1 MGHPWW
7 GIAGALAIEL
17 VRNLVNL
24 HQFDHWLRNRNR
36 RDPPDAGGLWGD
48 LVSQVSRLHRRKQ
61 FHKKRL
67 LSLFR
72 ELRRS
77 TASMPD
83 GVVALNS
90 ANEIVWFNRKAAEL
104 LGLKRKTDFGIQI
117 AGLLRVPEFSRYLAK
132 GDYSA
137 SLRVPPRV
145 GDATTLEFQ
154 GVPYGEGQVFLL
166 VRDVTRQ
173 SQLETMRKDFVA
185 NASHELRSPLTV
197 IAGYLETLALDEDL
211 PADLRPPLLEMRRQA
226 EEVEVVHAVY
236 VIDDHDILLGSLSLK
251 KLLTTGARTPIAD
264 VYDRSVRSVT
274 STTDEVE
281 VARIMKKYDLFVVPV
296 VDDMGRLLGR
306 ITIDD
311 IVDVIQD
318 EADSNY
324 QLMSGLSDEVEAGDG
339 LFEMTR
345 ARLPCLMVGL
355 VGGILTSTVVGRNE
369 GELALLP
376 QLAFFMPLIG
386 AMGGNVGVQSSAIVV
401 QGLANSNMP
410 GTLWSRLSRELG
422 VGLLNGLLCALAIL
436 AYSWA
441 VGHGLLFAVAVGVS
455 LLSVIIFASLFGT
468 AVPWALNHYGI
479 DPALATGP
487 FITTTNDILGLS
499 IYFAI
504 ANALLG

>member
-104 LGLKRKTDFGIQI
+104 LGLKRKTDFGLQI

-197 IAGYLETLALDEDL
+197 ISGYLETLALDDTL
-211 PADLRPPLLEMRRQA
+211 PDDLRGPIGEMRRQSERMTTIISDLLELSRLEA
-226 EEVEVVHAVY
+226 TDEQVV
-236 VIDDHDILLGSLSLK
+236 G
-251 KLLTTGARTPIAD
+251 TPID
-264 VYDRSVRSVT
+264 V
-274 STTDEVE
+274 
-281 VARIMKKYDLFVVPV
+281 
-296 VDDMGRLLGR
+296 
-306 ITIDD
+306 
-311 IVDVIQD
+311 
-318 EADSNY
+318 
-324 QLMSGLSDEVEAGDG
+324 
-339 LFEMTR
+339 
-345 ARLPCLMVGL
+345 
-355 VGGILTSTVVGRNE
+355 
-369 GELALLP
+369 
-376 QLAFFMPLIG
+376 
-386 AMGGNVGVQSSAIVV
+386 
-401 QGLANSNMP
+401 
-410 GTLWSRLSRELG
+410 
-422 VGLLNGLLCALAIL
+422 VGLLTLLRKDLSARDAKAHTVELRIESPDGLMGDQGLIHSAFWNLVDNAAKYTPPGGTITLRWWTDDDGGHFAVTDTGPGIAVEHLPRLTERFYRVDPGRARDKGGSGLGLAIVRHVL
-436 AYSWA
+436 QKHGGELKIESVEGRGSTFSCHFAPLRLVRESVAKATDSRYSA
-441 VGHGLLFAVAVGVS
+441 EQDLE
-455 LLSVIIFASLFGT
+455 
-468 AVPWALNHYGI
+468 N
-479 DPALATGP
+479 
-487 FITTTNDILGLS
+487 
-499 IYFAI
+499 
-504 ANALLG
+504 

>member
-1 MGHPWW
+1 VGHPWW

-24 HQFDHWLRNRNR
+24 HQFEHWLRNRNR

-90 ANEIVWFNRKAAEL
+90 VNEIVWFNRKAAEL
-104 LGLKRKTDFGIQI
+104 LGLKRKTDFGIPI

-132 GDYSA
+132 GDFSA

-197 IAGYLETLALDEDL
+197 ISGYLETLALDDTL
-211 PADLRPPLLEMRRQA
+211 ADDLRGPIGEMRRQSERMTTIISDLLELSRLEA
-226 EEVEVVHAVY
+226 TDEQVVGTPIDVAGLLTLLRKDLAARDAKAHAVELRIESPDGLMGDQGLIHSAFWNLVDNAAKY
-236 VIDDHDILLGSLSLK
+236 SPAGGTITLRWWTDDEGGHF
-251 KLLTTGARTPIAD
+251 
-264 VYDRSVRSVT
+264 SVT
-274 STTDEVE
+274 DTGPGIAAEHLPRLTERFYRVDPGR
-281 VARIMKKYDLFVVPV
+281 ARDK
-296 VDDMGRLLGR
+296 GG
-306 ITIDD
+306 
-311 IVDVIQD
+311 
-318 EADSNY
+318 
-324 QLMSGLSDEVEAGDG
+324 SGLG
-339 LFEMTR
+339 LAIVR
-345 ARLPCLMVGL
+345 HVLQKHG
-355 VGGILTSTVVGRNE
+355 
-369 GELALLP
+369 GELKIESVEGRGS
-376 QLAFFMPLIG
+376 AFSCHFAPLRLVRESV
-386 AMGGNVGVQSSAIVV
+386 AKATDSRYSAE
-401 QGLANSNMP
+401 QHSN
-410 GTLWSRLSRELG
+410 E
-422 VGLLNGLLCALAIL
+422 
-436 AYSWA
+436 
-441 VGHGLLFAVAVGVS
+441 
-455 LLSVIIFASLFGT
+455 
-468 AVPWALNHYGI
+468 
-479 DPALATGP
+479 
-487 FITTTNDILGLS
+487 
-499 IYFAI
+499 
-504 ANALLG
+504 

>member
-104 LGLKRKTDFGIQI
+104 LGLKRKTDFGIPI
-117 AGLLRVPEFSRYLAK
+117 AGLLRVPAFSRYLAK

-197 IAGYLETLALDEDL
+197 ISGYLETLALDDSL
-211 PADLRPPLLEMRRQA
+211 PDDLRGPIGEMRRQSERMTTIISDLLELSRLEA
-226 EEVEVVHAVY
+226 TDEQVVGTPIDVAGLLTLLRKDLAARDAKAHAVELRIESPDGLMGDQGLIHSAFWNLVDNAAKY
-236 VIDDHDILLGSLSLK
+236 TPAGGTITLRWWTDDDGGHF
-251 KLLTTGARTPIAD
+251 
-264 VYDRSVRSVT
+264 SVT
-274 STTDEVE
+274 DTGPGIAAEHWPRLTERFYRVDPGR
-281 VARIMKKYDLFVVPV
+281 ARDK
-296 VDDMGRLLGR
+296 GG
-306 ITIDD
+306 
-311 IVDVIQD
+311 
-318 EADSNY
+318 
-324 QLMSGLSDEVEAGDG
+324 SGLG
-339 LFEMTR
+339 LAIVR
-345 ARLPCLMVGL
+345 HVLQKHG
-355 VGGILTSTVVGRNE
+355 
-369 GELALLP
+369 GELKIESVEGRGSTFSCHFA
-376 QLAFFMPLIG
+376 PLRLVRESV
-386 AMGGNVGVQSSAIVV
+386 AKATDNSYSA
-401 QGLANSNMP
+401 S
-410 GTLWSRLSRELG
+410 
-422 VGLLNGLLCALAIL
+422 
-436 AYSWA
+436 
-441 VGHGLLFAVAVGVS
+441 
-455 LLSVIIFASLFGT
+455 
-468 AVPWALNHYGI
+468 
-479 DPALATGP
+479 
-487 FITTTNDILGLS
+487 
-499 IYFAI
+499 
-504 ANALLG
+504 

>member
-197 IAGYLETLALDEDL
+197 ISGYLETLALDDTL
-211 PADLRPPLLEMRRQA
+211 PDDLRGPIGEMRRQSERMTTIISDLLELSRLEA
-226 EEVEVVHAVY
+226 TDEQVV
-236 VIDDHDILLGSLSLK
+236 G
-251 KLLTTGARTPIAD
+251 TPID
-264 VYDRSVRSVT
+264 V
-274 STTDEVE
+274 
-281 VARIMKKYDLFVVPV
+281 
-296 VDDMGRLLGR
+296 
-306 ITIDD
+306 
-311 IVDVIQD
+311 
-318 EADSNY
+318 
-324 QLMSGLSDEVEAGDG
+324 
-339 LFEMTR
+339 
-345 ARLPCLMVGL
+345 
-355 VGGILTSTVVGRNE
+355 
-369 GELALLP
+369 
-376 QLAFFMPLIG
+376 
-386 AMGGNVGVQSSAIVV
+386 
-401 QGLANSNMP
+401 
-410 GTLWSRLSRELG
+410 
-422 VGLLNGLLCALAIL
+422 VGLLTLLRKDLSARDAKAHAVELRIESPDGLMGDQGLIHSAFWNLVDNAAKYTPSGGTITLRWWTDDDGGHFSVIDTGPGIAAEHLPRLTERFYRVDPGRARDKGGSGLGLAIVRHVL
-436 AYSWA
+436 QKHGGELKIESVEGRGSTFSCHFAPLRLVRESVAKATDSRYSA
-441 VGHGLLFAVAVGVS
+441 AQDLE
-455 LLSVIIFASLFGT
+455 
-468 AVPWALNHYGI
+468 N
-479 DPALATGP
+479 
-487 FITTTNDILGLS
+487 
-499 IYFAI
+499 
-504 ANALLG
+504 

>member
-1 MGHPWW
+1 MLGIAVGFAVGHPWW

-117 AGLLRVPEFSRYLAK
+117 AGLLRVPAFSRYLSK
-132 GDYSA
+132 GDYST

-173 SQLETMRKDFVA
+173 LQLETMRKDFVA

-197 IAGYLETLALDEDL
+197 ISGYLETLALDDTL
-211 PADLRPPLLEMRRQA
+211 PDDLRGPIGEMRRQSERMTVIISDLLELSRLEA
-226 EEVEVVHAVY
+226 TDEQVV
-236 VIDDHDILLGSLSLK
+236 G
-251 KLLTTGARTPIAD
+251 TPID
-264 VYDRSVRSVT
+264 V
-274 STTDEVE
+274 
-281 VARIMKKYDLFVVPV
+281 A
-296 VDDMGRLLGR
+296 
-306 ITIDD
+306 
-311 IVDVIQD
+311 
-318 EADSNY
+318 
-324 QLMSGLSDEVEAGDG
+324 GL
-339 LFEMTR
+339 
-345 ARLPCLMVGL
+345 
-355 VGGILTSTVVGRNE
+355 
-369 GELALLP
+369 LALLRKD
-376 QLAFFMPLIG
+376 LAAREAKAHAVELRIESPDGLMGDQGLIHS
-386 AMGGNVGVQSSAIVV
+386 AFWNLVDNAAKYTPPGGTITLSWWTDDEGGHFAVTDTGPGIAAEHLPRLTERFYRVDPGRARDKGGSGLGLAIVRHV
-401 QGLANSNMP
+401 LQKHGGELKIESVEGRGSTFSCHFAP
-410 GTLWSRLSRELG
+410 LRLVRES
-422 VGLLNGLLCALAIL
+422 VAKATDTR
-436 AYSWA
+436 YSA
-441 VGHGLLFAVAVGVS
+441 EQDS
-455 LLSVIIFASLFGT
+455 
-468 AVPWALNHYGI
+468 
-479 DPALATGP
+479 
-487 FITTTNDILGLS
+487 
-499 IYFAI
+499 
-504 ANALLG
+504 

>member
-1 MGHPWW
+1 VGHPWW

-197 IAGYLETLALDEDL
+197 ISGYLETLALDDTL
-211 PADLRPPLLEMRRQA
+211 PDDLRGPIGEMRRQS
-226 EEVEVVHAVY
+226 ERMTT
-236 VIDDHDILLGSLSLK
+236 IISDLLELSRLE
-251 KLLTTGARTPIAD
+251 
-264 VYDRSVRSVT
+264 
-274 STTDEVE
+274 TTDE
-281 VARIMKKYDLFVVPV
+281 
-296 VDDMGRLLGR
+296 
-306 ITIDD
+306 
-311 IVDVIQD
+311 Q
-318 EADSNY
+318 
-324 QLMSGLSDEVEAGDG
+324 
-339 LFEMTR
+339 
-345 ARLPCLMVGL
+345 
-355 VGGILTSTVVGRNE
+355 VVGT
-369 GELALLP
+369 P
-376 QLAFFMPLIG
+376 ID
-386 AMGGNVGVQSSAIVV
+386 V
-401 QGLANSNMP
+401 
-410 GTLWSRLSRELG
+410 
-422 VGLLNGLLCALAIL
+422 VGLLTLLRKDLSARDAKAHAVELRIESPDGLMGDQGLIHSAFWNLVDNAAKYTPPGGTITLRWWTDDDGGHFAVTDTGPGIAAEHLPRLTERFYRVDPGRARDKGGSGLGLAIVRHVL
-436 AYSWA
+436 QKHGGELKIESVEGRGSTFSCHFAPLRLVRESVAKATDSRYSA
-441 VGHGLLFAVAVGVS
+441 EQDLE
-455 LLSVIIFASLFGT
+455 
-468 AVPWALNHYGI
+468 N
-479 DPALATGP
+479 
-487 FITTTNDILGLS
+487 
-499 IYFAI
+499 
-504 ANALLG
+504 

>member
-1 MGHPWW
+1 VGHPWW

-83 GVVALNS
+83 GVVALSS

-197 IAGYLETLALDEDL
+197 ISGYLETLALDDTL
-211 PADLRPPLLEMRRQA
+211 PDDLRGPIGEMRRQSERMTTIISDLLELSRLEA
-226 EEVEVVHAVY
+226 TDEQVV
-236 VIDDHDILLGSLSLK
+236 G
-251 KLLTTGARTPIAD
+251 TPID
-264 VYDRSVRSVT
+264 V
-274 STTDEVE
+274 
-281 VARIMKKYDLFVVPV
+281 
-296 VDDMGRLLGR
+296 
-306 ITIDD
+306 
-311 IVDVIQD
+311 
-318 EADSNY
+318 
-324 QLMSGLSDEVEAGDG
+324 
-339 LFEMTR
+339 
-345 ARLPCLMVGL
+345 
-355 VGGILTSTVVGRNE
+355 
-369 GELALLP
+369 
-376 QLAFFMPLIG
+376 
-386 AMGGNVGVQSSAIVV
+386 
-401 QGLANSNMP
+401 
-410 GTLWSRLSRELG
+410 
-422 VGLLNGLLCALAIL
+422 VGLLTLLRKDLSARDAKAHAVELRIESPDGLMGDQGLIHSAFWNLVDNAAKYTPPGGTITLRWWTDDDGGHFAVTDTGPGIAAEHLPRLTERFYRVDPGRARDKGGSGLGLAIVRHVL
-436 AYSWA
+436 QKHGGELKIESVEGRGSTFSCHFAPLRLVRESVAKATDSRYSA
-441 VGHGLLFAVAVGVS
+441 EQDLE
-455 LLSVIIFASLFGT
+455 
-468 AVPWALNHYGI
+468 N
-479 DPALATGP
+479 
-487 FITTTNDILGLS
+487 
-499 IYFAI
+499 
-504 ANALLG
+504 

>member
-197 IAGYLETLALDEDL
+197 ISGYLETLALDDTL
-211 PADLRPPLLEMRRQA
+211 PDDLRGPIGEMRRQSERMTTIISDLLELSRLEA
-226 EEVEVVHAVY
+226 TDEQVV
-236 VIDDHDILLGSLSLK
+236 G
-251 KLLTTGARTPIAD
+251 TPID
-264 VYDRSVRSVT
+264 V
-274 STTDEVE
+274 
-281 VARIMKKYDLFVVPV
+281 
-296 VDDMGRLLGR
+296 
-306 ITIDD
+306 
-311 IVDVIQD
+311 
-318 EADSNY
+318 
-324 QLMSGLSDEVEAGDG
+324 
-339 LFEMTR
+339 
-345 ARLPCLMVGL
+345 
-355 VGGILTSTVVGRNE
+355 
-369 GELALLP
+369 
-376 QLAFFMPLIG
+376 
-386 AMGGNVGVQSSAIVV
+386 
-401 QGLANSNMP
+401 
-410 GTLWSRLSRELG
+410 
-422 VGLLNGLLCALAIL
+422 VGLLTLLRKDLSARDAKAHAVELRIESPDGLMGDQGLIHSAFWNLVDNAAKYTPSGGTITLRWWTDDDGGHFSVTDTGPGIAAEHLPRLTERFYRVDPGRARDKGGSGLGLAIVRHVL
-436 AYSWA
+436 QKHGGELKIESVEGRGSTFSCHFAPLRLVRESVAKATDSRYSA
-441 VGHGLLFAVAVGVS
+441 EQDLE
-455 LLSVIIFASLFGT
+455 
-468 AVPWALNHYGI
+468 N
-479 DPALATGP
+479 
-487 FITTTNDILGLS
+487 
-499 IYFAI
+499 
-504 ANALLG
+504 

>member
-104 LGLKRKTDFGIQI
+104 LGLKRKTDFGLQI

-197 IAGYLETLALDEDL
+197 ISGYLETLALDETL
-211 PADLRPPLLEMRRQA
+211 PDDLRGPIGEMRRQSERMTTIISDLLELSRLEA
-226 EEVEVVHAVY
+226 TDEQVV
-236 VIDDHDILLGSLSLK
+236 G
-251 KLLTTGARTPIAD
+251 TPID
-264 VYDRSVRSVT
+264 V
-274 STTDEVE
+274 
-281 VARIMKKYDLFVVPV
+281 
-296 VDDMGRLLGR
+296 
-306 ITIDD
+306 
-311 IVDVIQD
+311 
-318 EADSNY
+318 
-324 QLMSGLSDEVEAGDG
+324 
-339 LFEMTR
+339 
-345 ARLPCLMVGL
+345 
-355 VGGILTSTVVGRNE
+355 
-369 GELALLP
+369 
-376 QLAFFMPLIG
+376 
-386 AMGGNVGVQSSAIVV
+386 
-401 QGLANSNMP
+401 
-410 GTLWSRLSRELG
+410 
-422 VGLLNGLLCALAIL
+422 VGLLTLLRKDLSARDAKAHAVELRIESPDGLMGDQGLIHSAFWNLVDNAAKYTPPGGTITLRWWTDDDGGHFAVTDTGPGIAVEHLPRLTERFYRVDPGRARDKGGSGLGLAIVRHVL
-436 AYSWA
+436 QKHGGELKIESVEGRGSTFSCHFAPLRLVRESVAKATDSRYSA
-441 VGHGLLFAVAVGVS
+441 EQDLE
-455 LLSVIIFASLFGT
+455 
-468 AVPWALNHYGI
+468 N
-479 DPALATGP
+479 
-487 FITTTNDILGLS
+487 
-499 IYFAI
+499 
-504 ANALLG
+504 

>member
-104 LGLKRKTDFGIQI
+104 LGLKRKTDFGLQI

-197 IAGYLETLALDEDL
+197 ISGYLETLALDDTL
-211 PADLRPPLLEMRRQA
+211 PDDLRGPIGEMRRQSERMTTIISDLLELSRLEA
-226 EEVEVVHAVY
+226 TDEQVV
-236 VIDDHDILLGSLSLK
+236 G
-251 KLLTTGARTPIAD
+251 TPID
-264 VYDRSVRSVT
+264 V
-274 STTDEVE
+274 
-281 VARIMKKYDLFVVPV
+281 
-296 VDDMGRLLGR
+296 
-306 ITIDD
+306 
-311 IVDVIQD
+311 
-318 EADSNY
+318 
-324 QLMSGLSDEVEAGDG
+324 
-339 LFEMTR
+339 
-345 ARLPCLMVGL
+345 
-355 VGGILTSTVVGRNE
+355 
-369 GELALLP
+369 
-376 QLAFFMPLIG
+376 
-386 AMGGNVGVQSSAIVV
+386 
-401 QGLANSNMP
+401 
-410 GTLWSRLSRELG
+410 
-422 VGLLNGLLCALAIL
+422 VGLLTLLRKDLSARDAKAHAVELRIESPDGLMGDQGLIHSAFWNLVDNAAKYTPSGGTITLRWWTDDDGGHFAVTDTGPGIAVEHLPRLTERFYRVDPGRARDKGGSGLGLAIVRHVL
-436 AYSWA
+436 QKHGGELKIESVEGRGSTFSCHFAPLRLVRESVAKATDSRYSA
-441 VGHGLLFAVAVGVS
+441 EQDLE
-455 LLSVIIFASLFGT
+455 
-468 AVPWALNHYGI
+468 N
-479 DPALATGP
+479 
-487 FITTTNDILGLS
+487 
-499 IYFAI
+499 
-504 ANALLG
+504 

>member
-197 IAGYLETLALDEDL
+197 ISGYLETLALDDTL
-211 PADLRPPLLEMRRQA
+211 PDDLRGPIGEMRRQSERMTTIISDLLELSRLEA
-226 EEVEVVHAVY
+226 TDEQVV
-236 VIDDHDILLGSLSLK
+236 G
-251 KLLTTGARTPIAD
+251 TPID
-264 VYDRSVRSVT
+264 V
-274 STTDEVE
+274 
-281 VARIMKKYDLFVVPV
+281 
-296 VDDMGRLLGR
+296 
-306 ITIDD
+306 
-311 IVDVIQD
+311 
-318 EADSNY
+318 
-324 QLMSGLSDEVEAGDG
+324 
-339 LFEMTR
+339 
-345 ARLPCLMVGL
+345 
-355 VGGILTSTVVGRNE
+355 
-369 GELALLP
+369 
-376 QLAFFMPLIG
+376 
-386 AMGGNVGVQSSAIVV
+386 
-401 QGLANSNMP
+401 
-410 GTLWSRLSRELG
+410 
-422 VGLLNGLLCALAIL
+422 VGLLTLLRKDLSARDAKAHAVELRIESPDGLMGDQGLIHSAFWNLVDNAAKYTPPGGTITLRWWTDDDGGHFAVTDTGPGVAAEHLPRLTERFYRVDPGRARDKGGSGLGLAIVRHVL
-436 AYSWA
+436 QKHGGELKIESVEGRGSTFSCHFAPLRLVRESVAKATDSRYSA
-441 VGHGLLFAVAVGVS
+441 EQDLE
-455 LLSVIIFASLFGT
+455 
-468 AVPWALNHYGI
+468 N
-479 DPALATGP
+479 
-487 FITTTNDILGLS
+487 
-499 IYFAI
+499 
-504 ANALLG
+504 

>member
-185 NASHELRSPLTV
+185 HASHELRSPLTV
-197 IAGYLETLALDEDL
+197 ISGYLETLALDDTL
-211 PADLRPPLLEMRRQA
+211 PDDLRGPIGEMRRQSERMTTIISDLLELSRLEA
-226 EEVEVVHAVY
+226 TDEQVV
-236 VIDDHDILLGSLSLK
+236 G
-251 KLLTTGARTPIAD
+251 TPID
-264 VYDRSVRSVT
+264 V
-274 STTDEVE
+274 
-281 VARIMKKYDLFVVPV
+281 
-296 VDDMGRLLGR
+296 
-306 ITIDD
+306 
-311 IVDVIQD
+311 
-318 EADSNY
+318 
-324 QLMSGLSDEVEAGDG
+324 
-339 LFEMTR
+339 
-345 ARLPCLMVGL
+345 
-355 VGGILTSTVVGRNE
+355 
-369 GELALLP
+369 
-376 QLAFFMPLIG
+376 
-386 AMGGNVGVQSSAIVV
+386 
-401 QGLANSNMP
+401 
-410 GTLWSRLSRELG
+410 
-422 VGLLNGLLCALAIL
+422 VGLLTLLRKDLSARDAKAHAVELRIESPDGLMGDQGLIHSAFWNLVDNAAKYTPPGGTITLRWWTDDDGGHFAVTDTGPGIAVEHLPRLTERFYRVDPGRARDKGGSGLGLAIVRHVL
-436 AYSWA
+436 QKHGGELKIESVEGRGSTFSCHFAPLRLVRESVAKATDSRYSA
-441 VGHGLLFAVAVGVS
+441 EQDLE
-455 LLSVIIFASLFGT
+455 
-468 AVPWALNHYGI
+468 N
-479 DPALATGP
+479 
-487 FITTTNDILGLS
+487 
-499 IYFAI
+499 
-504 ANALLG
+504 

>member
-1 MGHPWW
+1 MLGIVVGFAVGHPWW

-83 GVVALNS
+83 GVVALNA

-104 LGLKRKTDFGIQI
+104 LGLKRKTDFGIPI
-117 AGLLRVPEFSRYLAK
+117 AGLLRVPEFSRYLSK
-132 GDYSA
+132 RDYSA

-197 IAGYLETLALDEDL
+197 ISGYLETLALDDTL
-211 PADLRPPLLEMRRQA
+211 PDDLRGPIGEMRRQSERMTTIISDLLELSRLEA
-226 EEVEVVHAVY
+226 TDEQ
-236 VIDDHDILLGSLSLK
+236 VIG
-251 KLLTTGARTPIAD
+251 TPID
-264 VYDRSVRSVT
+264 V
-274 STTDEVE
+274 
-281 VARIMKKYDLFVVPV
+281 A
-296 VDDMGRLLGR
+296 
-306 ITIDD
+306 
-311 IVDVIQD
+311 
-318 EADSNY
+318 
-324 QLMSGLSDEVEAGDG
+324 GL
-339 LFEMTR
+339 
-345 ARLPCLMVGL
+345 
-355 VGGILTSTVVGRNE
+355 
-369 GELALLP
+369 LALLRKD
-376 QLAFFMPLIG
+376 LAARDAKAHTVELQIESPDGLMGDQGLIHS
-386 AMGGNVGVQSSAIVV
+386 AFWNLVDNAAKYTPAGGTITLRWWTDDDGGHFSVTDTGPGIAAEHLPRLTERFYRVDPGRARDKGGSGLGLAIVRHV
-401 QGLANSNMP
+401 LQKHGGEVKIESMEGRGSTFSCHFAPLRLVRESVAKA
-410 GTLWSRLSRELG
+410 TDSR
-422 VGLLNGLLCALAIL
+422 
-436 AYSWA
+436 YSA
-441 VGHGLLFAVAVGVS
+441 EQDS
-455 LLSVIIFASLFGT
+455 
-468 AVPWALNHYGI
+468 
-479 DPALATGP
+479 
-487 FITTTNDILGLS
+487 
-499 IYFAI
+499 
-504 ANALLG
+504 

>member
-83 GVVALNS
+83 GVVALNA

-117 AGLLRVPEFSRYLAK
+117 ASLLRVPEFSRYLAK
-132 GDYSA
+132 RDYST
-137 SLRVPPRV
+137 SVRVPPRV
-145 GDATTLEFQ
+145 GDVTMLEFQ

-197 IAGYLETLALDEDL
+197 ISGYLETLALDDTL
-211 PADLRPPLLEMRRQA
+211 PDDLRAPIGEMRRQSERMTTIISDLLELSRLEA
-226 EEVEVVHAVY
+226 TDEQ
-236 VIDDHDILLGSLSLK
+236 VIG
-251 KLLTTGARTPIAD
+251 TPID
-264 VYDRSVRSVT
+264 V
-274 STTDEVE
+274 
-281 VARIMKKYDLFVVPV
+281 A
-296 VDDMGRLLGR
+296 
-306 ITIDD
+306 
-311 IVDVIQD
+311 
-318 EADSNY
+318 
-324 QLMSGLSDEVEAGDG
+324 GL
-339 LFEMTR
+339 
-345 ARLPCLMVGL
+345 
-355 VGGILTSTVVGRNE
+355 
-369 GELALLP
+369 LALLRKD
-376 QLAFFMPLIG
+376 LAARDAKAHTVELQIESPDGLMGDQGLIHS
-386 AMGGNVGVQSSAIVV
+386 AFWNLVDNAAKYTPAGGTITLRWWTDDDGGHFSVTDTGPGIAAEHLPRLTERFYRVDPGRARDKGGSGLGLAIVRHV
-401 QGLANSNMP
+401 LQKHGGEVKIESMEGRGSTFSCHFAPLRLVRESVAKA
-410 GTLWSRLSRELG
+410 TDSR
-422 VGLLNGLLCALAIL
+422 
-436 AYSWA
+436 YSA
-441 VGHGLLFAVAVGVS
+441 EQDLE
-455 LLSVIIFASLFGT
+455 
-468 AVPWALNHYGI
+468 N
-479 DPALATGP
+479 
-487 FITTTNDILGLS
+487 
-499 IYFAI
+499 
-504 ANALLG
+504 

>member
-197 IAGYLETLALDEDL
+197 ISGYLETLALDDTL
-211 PADLRPPLLEMRRQA
+211 PDDLRGPIGEMRRQSERMTTIISDLLELSRLEA
-226 EEVEVVHAVY
+226 TDEQVV
-236 VIDDHDILLGSLSLK
+236 G
-251 KLLTTGARTPIAD
+251 TPID
-264 VYDRSVRSVT
+264 V
-274 STTDEVE
+274 
-281 VARIMKKYDLFVVPV
+281 
-296 VDDMGRLLGR
+296 
-306 ITIDD
+306 
-311 IVDVIQD
+311 
-318 EADSNY
+318 
-324 QLMSGLSDEVEAGDG
+324 
-339 LFEMTR
+339 
-345 ARLPCLMVGL
+345 
-355 VGGILTSTVVGRNE
+355 
-369 GELALLP
+369 
-376 QLAFFMPLIG
+376 
-386 AMGGNVGVQSSAIVV
+386 
-401 QGLANSNMP
+401 
-410 GTLWSRLSRELG
+410 
-422 VGLLNGLLCALAIL
+422 VGLLTLLRKDLSARDAKAHAVELRIESPDGLMGDQGLIHSAFWNLVDNAAKYTPSGGTITLRWWTDDDGGHFSVIDTGPGIAAEHLPRLTERFYRVDPGRARDKGGSGLGLAIVRHVL
-436 AYSWA
+436 QKHGGELKIESVEGRGSTFSCHFAPLRLVRESVAKATDSRYSA
-441 VGHGLLFAVAVGVS
+441 EQDLE
-455 LLSVIIFASLFGT
+455 
-468 AVPWALNHYGI
+468 N
-479 DPALATGP
+479 
-487 FITTTNDILGLS
+487 
-499 IYFAI
+499 
-504 ANALLG
+504 

>member
-197 IAGYLETLALDEDL
+197 ISGYLETLALDDTL
-211 PADLRPPLLEMRRQA
+211 PDDLRGPIGEMRRQSERMTTIISDLLELSRLEA
-226 EEVEVVHAVY
+226 TDEQVV
-236 VIDDHDILLGSLSLK
+236 G
-251 KLLTTGARTPIAD
+251 TPID
-264 VYDRSVRSVT
+264 V
-274 STTDEVE
+274 
-281 VARIMKKYDLFVVPV
+281 
-296 VDDMGRLLGR
+296 
-306 ITIDD
+306 
-311 IVDVIQD
+311 
-318 EADSNY
+318 
-324 QLMSGLSDEVEAGDG
+324 
-339 LFEMTR
+339 
-345 ARLPCLMVGL
+345 
-355 VGGILTSTVVGRNE
+355 
-369 GELALLP
+369 
-376 QLAFFMPLIG
+376 
-386 AMGGNVGVQSSAIVV
+386 
-401 QGLANSNMP
+401 
-410 GTLWSRLSRELG
+410 
-422 VGLLNGLLCALAIL
+422 VGLLTLLRKDLSARDAKAHTVELRIESPDGLMGDQGLIHSAFWNLVDNAAKYTPSGGTITLRWWTDDDGGHFAVTDTGPGIAVEHLPRLTERFYRVDPGRARDKGGSGLGLAIVRHVL
-436 AYSWA
+436 QKHGGELKIESVEGRGSTFSCHFAPLRLVRESVAKATDSRYSA
-441 VGHGLLFAVAVGVS
+441 EQDLE
-455 LLSVIIFASLFGT
+455 
-468 AVPWALNHYGI
+468 N
-479 DPALATGP
+479 
-487 FITTTNDILGLS
+487 
-499 IYFAI
+499 
-504 ANALLG
+504 

>member
-197 IAGYLETLALDEDL
+197 ISGYLETLALDDTL
-211 PADLRPPLLEMRRQA
+211 PDDLRGPIGEMRRQS
-226 EEVEVVHAVY
+226 ERMTT
-236 VIDDHDILLGSLSLK
+236 IISDLLELSRLEA
-251 KLLTTGARTPIAD
+251 TDEQVFGTPID
-264 VYDRSVRSVT
+264 V
-274 STTDEVE
+274 
-281 VARIMKKYDLFVVPV
+281 
-296 VDDMGRLLGR
+296 
-306 ITIDD
+306 
-311 IVDVIQD
+311 
-318 EADSNY
+318 
-324 QLMSGLSDEVEAGDG
+324 
-339 LFEMTR
+339 
-345 ARLPCLMVGL
+345 
-355 VGGILTSTVVGRNE
+355 
-369 GELALLP
+369 
-376 QLAFFMPLIG
+376 
-386 AMGGNVGVQSSAIVV
+386 
-401 QGLANSNMP
+401 
-410 GTLWSRLSRELG
+410 
-422 VGLLNGLLCALAIL
+422 VGLLTLLRKDLSARDAKAHAVELRIESPDGLMGDQGLIHSAFWNLVDNAAKYTPPGGTITLRWWTDDDGGHFAVTDTGPGIAVEHLPRLTERFYRVDPGRARDKGGSGLGLAIVRHVL
-436 AYSWA
+436 QKHGGELKIESVEGRGSTFSCHFAPLRLVRESVAKATDSRYSA
-441 VGHGLLFAVAVGVS
+441 EQDLE
-455 LLSVIIFASLFGT
+455 
-468 AVPWALNHYGI
+468 N
-479 DPALATGP
+479 
-487 FITTTNDILGLS
+487 
-499 IYFAI
+499 
-504 ANALLG
+504 

>member
-1 MGHPWW
+1 VGHPWW

-104 LGLKRKTDFGIQI
+104 LGLKRKTDFGLQI

-197 IAGYLETLALDEDL
+197 ISGYLETLALDDTL
-211 PADLRPPLLEMRRQA
+211 PDDLRGPIGEMRRQSERMTTIISDLLELSRLEA
-226 EEVEVVHAVY
+226 TDEQVV
-236 VIDDHDILLGSLSLK
+236 G
-251 KLLTTGARTPIAD
+251 TPID
-264 VYDRSVRSVT
+264 V
-274 STTDEVE
+274 
-281 VARIMKKYDLFVVPV
+281 
-296 VDDMGRLLGR
+296 
-306 ITIDD
+306 
-311 IVDVIQD
+311 
-318 EADSNY
+318 
-324 QLMSGLSDEVEAGDG
+324 
-339 LFEMTR
+339 
-345 ARLPCLMVGL
+345 
-355 VGGILTSTVVGRNE
+355 
-369 GELALLP
+369 
-376 QLAFFMPLIG
+376 
-386 AMGGNVGVQSSAIVV
+386 
-401 QGLANSNMP
+401 
-410 GTLWSRLSRELG
+410 
-422 VGLLNGLLCALAIL
+422 VGLLTLLRKDLSARDAKAHAVELRIESPDGLMGDQGLIHSAFWNLVDNAAKYTPPGGTITLRWWTDDDGGHFAVTDTGPGIAAEHLPRLTERFYRVDPGRARDKGGSGLGLAIVRHVL
-436 AYSWA
+436 QKHGGELKIESVEGRGSTFSCHFAPLRLVRESVAKATDSRYSA
-441 VGHGLLFAVAVGVS
+441 EQDLKK
-455 LLSVIIFASLFGT
+455 
-468 AVPWALNHYGI
+468 N
-479 DPALATGP
+479 
-487 FITTTNDILGLS
+487 
-499 IYFAI
+499 
-504 ANALLG
+504 

>member
-24 HQFDHWLRNRNR
+24 HQFEHWLRNRNR

-90 ANEIVWFNRKAAEL
+90 VNEIVWFNRKAAEL
-104 LGLKRKTDFGIQI
+104 LGLKRKTDFGIPI

-132 GDYSA
+132 GDFSA

-197 IAGYLETLALDEDL
+197 ISGYLETLALDDTL
-211 PADLRPPLLEMRRQA
+211 ADDLRGPIGEMRRQSERMTTIISDLLELSRLEA
-226 EEVEVVHAVY
+226 TDEQVVGTPIDVAGLLTLLRKDLAARDAKAHAVELRIESPDGLMGDQGLIHSAFWNLVDNAAKY
-236 VIDDHDILLGSLSLK
+236 SPAGGTITLRWWTDDEGGHF
-251 KLLTTGARTPIAD
+251 
-264 VYDRSVRSVT
+264 SVT
-274 STTDEVE
+274 DTGPGIAAEHLPRLTERFYRVDPGR
-281 VARIMKKYDLFVVPV
+281 ARDK
-296 VDDMGRLLGR
+296 GG
-306 ITIDD
+306 
-311 IVDVIQD
+311 
-318 EADSNY
+318 
-324 QLMSGLSDEVEAGDG
+324 SGLG
-339 LFEMTR
+339 LAIVR
-345 ARLPCLMVGL
+345 HVLQKHG
-355 VGGILTSTVVGRNE
+355 
-369 GELALLP
+369 GELKIESVEGRGS
-376 QLAFFMPLIG
+376 AFSCHFAPLRLVRESV
-386 AMGGNVGVQSSAIVV
+386 AKATDSRYSAE
-401 QGLANSNMP
+401 QHSN
-410 GTLWSRLSRELG
+410 E
-422 VGLLNGLLCALAIL
+422 
-436 AYSWA
+436 
-441 VGHGLLFAVAVGVS
+441 
-455 LLSVIIFASLFGT
+455 
-468 AVPWALNHYGI
+468 
-479 DPALATGP
+479 
-487 FITTTNDILGLS
+487 
-499 IYFAI
+499 
-504 ANALLG
+504 

>member
-1 MGHPWW
+1 VGHPWW

-197 IAGYLETLALDEDL
+197 ISGYLETLALDDTL
-211 PADLRPPLLEMRRQA
+211 PDDLRGPIGEMRRQSERMTTIISDLLELSRLEA
-226 EEVEVVHAVY
+226 TDEQVV
-236 VIDDHDILLGSLSLK
+236 G
-251 KLLTTGARTPIAD
+251 TPID
-264 VYDRSVRSVT
+264 V
-274 STTDEVE
+274 
-281 VARIMKKYDLFVVPV
+281 
-296 VDDMGRLLGR
+296 
-306 ITIDD
+306 
-311 IVDVIQD
+311 
-318 EADSNY
+318 
-324 QLMSGLSDEVEAGDG
+324 
-339 LFEMTR
+339 
-345 ARLPCLMVGL
+345 
-355 VGGILTSTVVGRNE
+355 
-369 GELALLP
+369 
-376 QLAFFMPLIG
+376 
-386 AMGGNVGVQSSAIVV
+386 
-401 QGLANSNMP
+401 
-410 GTLWSRLSRELG
+410 
-422 VGLLNGLLCALAIL
+422 VGLLTLLRKDLSARDAKAHAVELRIESPDGLMGDQGLIHSAFWNLVDNAAKYTPSGGTITLRWWTDDDGGHFAVTDTGPGIAVEHLPRLTERFYRVDPGRARDKGGSGLGLAIVRHVL
-436 AYSWA
+436 QKHGGELKIESVEGRGSTFSCHFAPLRLVRESVAKATDSRYSA
-441 VGHGLLFAVAVGVS
+441 EQDLE
-455 LLSVIIFASLFGT
+455 
-468 AVPWALNHYGI
+468 N
-479 DPALATGP
+479 
-487 FITTTNDILGLS
+487 
-499 IYFAI
+499 
-504 ANALLG
+504 

>member
-1 MGHPWW
+1 VGHPWW

-197 IAGYLETLALDEDL
+197 ISGYLETLALDDTL
-211 PADLRPPLLEMRRQA
+211 PDDLRGPIGEMRRQSERMTTIISDLLELSRLEA
-226 EEVEVVHAVY
+226 TDEQVV
-236 VIDDHDILLGSLSLK
+236 G
-251 KLLTTGARTPIAD
+251 TPID
-264 VYDRSVRSVT
+264 V
-274 STTDEVE
+274 
-281 VARIMKKYDLFVVPV
+281 
-296 VDDMGRLLGR
+296 
-306 ITIDD
+306 
-311 IVDVIQD
+311 
-318 EADSNY
+318 
-324 QLMSGLSDEVEAGDG
+324 
-339 LFEMTR
+339 
-345 ARLPCLMVGL
+345 
-355 VGGILTSTVVGRNE
+355 
-369 GELALLP
+369 
-376 QLAFFMPLIG
+376 
-386 AMGGNVGVQSSAIVV
+386 
-401 QGLANSNMP
+401 
-410 GTLWSRLSRELG
+410 
-422 VGLLNGLLCALAIL
+422 VGLLTLLRKDLSARDAKAHAVELRIESPDGLMGDQGLIHSAFWNLVDNAAKYTPPGGTITLRWWTDDDGGHFAVTDTGPGIAVEHLPRLTERFYRVDPGRARDKGGSGLGLAIVRHVL
-436 AYSWA
+436 QKHGGELKIESVEGRGSTFSCHFAPLRLVRESVAKATDSRYSA
-441 VGHGLLFAVAVGVS
+441 EQDLE
-455 LLSVIIFASLFGT
+455 
-468 AVPWALNHYGI
+468 N
-479 DPALATGP
+479 
-487 FITTTNDILGLS
+487 
-499 IYFAI
+499 
-504 ANALLG
+504 